1 MNGEKQNYWNIKI
14 KSIINEEKF
23 PDENQPIL
31 YYVNIIKELTLNMYS
46 ENNEY
51 ENINIIN
58 EIPNIVYNYLLN
70 NFKTQKNKK
79 KLMNFFLHNRDKL

>member
-1 MNGEKQNYWNIKI
+1 MNAEKQNYWNIKI

-23 PDENQPIL
+23 PDENKPIL
-31 YYVNIIKELTLNMYS
+31 LYVNIIKELTINMSS
-46 ENNEY
+46 EKNEY

-70 NFKTQKNKK
+70 NLKTQENKNK
-79 KLMNFFLHNRDKL
+79 LMKFFLHNR

>member
-1 MNGEKQNYWNIKI
+1 MNAEKQNYWNIKI

-31 YYVNIIKELTLNMYS
+31 LYVNIIKELTLNMYS

-51 ENINIIN
+51 ENININ

-79 KLMNFFLHNRDKL
+79 KLMNFFFT